1 MMKKIPVIAR
11 LPLVLLFIYLLIDT
25 LNIYSLIFFI
35 PITTYIIYDDYRRKT
50 PGEAGIDPYLLNR
63 LTSYYGTDWSND
75 VNNKGLRRKQW
86 AEVLNKYVHSL

>member
-1 MMKKIPVIAR
+1 MMEKIPVIAR

-25 LNIYSLIFFI
+25 LNFYRLIYFI

-50 PGEAGIDPYLLNR
+50 PGEGGIDPYRKKING
-63 LTSYYGTDWSND
+63 YYGTDWSND

>member
-1 MMKKIPVIAR
+1 MMEKIPVIAR

-25 LNIYSLIFFI
+25 LNFYSLIFFI
-35 PITTYIIYDDYRRKT
+35 HITTYIIYDDYRRKT